1 MRRVRAAADESTSAV
16 ADSLRPSTNRVY
28 EAHKFI
34 AASDRGN
41 REPSTAE
48 TSAGARQV
56 FAHFPPRERW
66 VGDAAAYNK
75 SDVR

>member
-34 AASDRGN
+34 AASDPGN
-41 REPSTAE
+41 REPSTAGVLE
-48 TSAGARQV
+48 
-56 FAHFPPRERW
+56 
-66 VGDAAAYNK
+66 VGPEQ
-75 SDVR
+75 RIRR